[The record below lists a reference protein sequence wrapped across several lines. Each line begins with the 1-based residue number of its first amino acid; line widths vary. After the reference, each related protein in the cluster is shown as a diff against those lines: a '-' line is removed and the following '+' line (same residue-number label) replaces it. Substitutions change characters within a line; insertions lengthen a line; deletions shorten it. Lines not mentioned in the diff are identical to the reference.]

1 MLVAML
7 TVVYIADSVADDEGP
22 HVQFSPRNTKFFD
35 YFDRDTDVLVRAAE
49 CFREFLE
56 SSGDPREYSAR
67 MKELEHEADRVTHE
81 AMELL
86 HRTFI
91 TPLERGDLRRLI
103 LALDEIVDYLDDAT
117 RRIALYDVGAICP
130 KCARWARWW
139 SIWRGRCGRGPRPAQ
154 SPQEEPRAGACIEIQ
169 RLENLGDH
177 LHHIALASIFKN
189 GMDPLTVMK
198 WKEIIDLIELSMD
211 AAEEVAHVIEGIVL
225 ENA

>member
-1 MLVAML
+1 MFNFL
-7 TVVYIADSVADDEGP
+7 
-22 HVQFSPRNTKFFD
+22 PRNTKFFD
-35 YFDRDTDVLVRAAE
+35 YFDRDTEVLVRAAE

-56 SSGDPREYSAR
+56 SHGDPTEYSKR
-67 MKELEHEADRVTHE
+67 LKELEHEADRVTHE

-103 LALDEIVDYLDDAT
+103 LALDEIVDYLDDAA
-117 RRIALYDVGAICP
+117 RRIAIYEVGDILPEVMAMG
-130 KCARWARWW
+130 KVVVDLANAVAAAVHDLRNLKKKNHVL
-139 SIWRGRCGRGPRPAQ
+139 
-154 SPQEEPRAGACIEIQ
+154 EHCIEIQ

-177 LHHIALASIFKN
+177 LHHIALGSIFKK
-189 GMDPLTVMK
+189 DREPLLVMK
-198 WKEIIDLIELSMD
+198 WKEIVDLIELSMD

>member
-1 MLVAML
+1 MFNFL
-7 TVVYIADSVADDEGP
+7 P
-22 HVQFSPRNTKFFD
+22 HNTKFFD
-35 YFDRDTDVLVRAAE
+35 YFDRDTEVLVRTAE

-56 SSGDPREYSAR
+56 SHGDPEEYSR
-67 MKELEHEADRVTHE
+67 RLKELEHEADRVTHE

-117 RRIALYDVGAICP
+117 RRIAIYEVGDILP
-130 KCARWARWW
+130 EVCAMGKVVVDLARAVEAAVHDL
-139 SIWRGRCGRGPRPAQ
+139 RNLRKKNHVL
-154 SPQEEPRAGACIEIQ
+154 EHCIEIQ

-189 GMDPLTVMK
+189 GRDPLMVMK
-198 WKEIIDLIELSMD
+198 WKEIVDLIELSMD

>member
-1 MLVAML
+1 MFNFL
-7 TVVYIADSVADDEGP
+7 
-22 HVQFSPRNTKFFD
+22 PRNTKFFD
-35 YFDRDTDVLVRAAE
+35 YFDRDTEVLIRAAE

-56 SSGDPREYSAR
+56 SSGDPKEYSAR
-67 MKELEHEADRVTHE
+67 LKELEHEADRVTHE

-103 LALDEIVDYLDDAT
+103 LALDNIVDYLDDAA
-117 RRIALYDVGAICP
+117 RRMALYDAGAILP
-130 KCARWARWW
+130 EVCAMGKVIVDLAKAVAAAVHDLRNLRKKNHVL
-139 SIWRGRCGRGPRPAQ
+139 
-154 SPQEEPRAGACIEIQ
+154 EHCIEIQ

-189 GMDPLTVMK
+189 GMDPLTVIK
-198 WKEIIDLIELSMD
+198 WKEIVDLIELAMD
-211 AAEEVAHVIEGIVL
+211 ASEEVAHVIEGIVL

>member
-1 MLVAML
+1 MFNFL
-7 TVVYIADSVADDEGP
+7 
-22 HVQFSPRNTKFFD
+22 PRNTKFFD
-35 YFDRDTDVLVRAAE
+35 YFDRDTEVLVRTAE

-56 SSGDPREYSAR
+56 SHGDPKEYSR
-67 MKELEHEADRVTHE
+67 RLKELEHEADRVTHE

-117 RRIALYDVGAICP
+117 RRIAIYDVGDILPEVSAMG
-130 KCARWARWW
+130 KVVVDLARAVAAAVHDLRNL
-139 SIWRGRCGRGPRPAQ
+139 RKKNHVL
-154 SPQEEPRAGACIEIQ
+154 EHCIEIQ

-177 LHHIALASIFKN
+177 LHHIALGSIFKN
-189 GMDPLTVMK
+189 GREPLLVMK
-198 WKEIIDLIELSMD
+198 WKEIVDLIELSMD